1 MTMPLYR
8 EIYIERA
15 CLEKQCLRILSWN
28 KKSMRSYKKALYL
41 YETAVIA
48 IIVCYRE
55 ERKSHALFDP
65 EYTKKTDVYKILLR
79 LKSSR
84 MY

>member
-1 MTMPLYR
+1 
-8 EIYIERA
+8 
-15 CLEKQCLRILSWN
+15 
-28 KKSMRSYKKALYL
+28 MRSYKKALYL

>member
-1 MTMPLYR
+1 MPLFR
-8 EIYIERA
+8 EIYIDGA
-15 CLEKQCLRILSWN
+15 CLEEQSLHMLSWDTE
-28 KKSMRSYKKALYL
+28 SMSFKKALYL
-41 YETAVIA
+41 YETAIIA
-48 IIVCYRE
+48 IIVCYRK
-55 ERKSHALFDP
+55 ERKSQALFDP